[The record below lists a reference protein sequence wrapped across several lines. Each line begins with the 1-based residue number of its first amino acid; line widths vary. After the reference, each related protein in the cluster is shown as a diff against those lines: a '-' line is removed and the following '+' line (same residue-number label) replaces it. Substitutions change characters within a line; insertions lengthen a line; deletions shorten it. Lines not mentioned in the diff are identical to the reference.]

1 MQSLSILPIPHT
13 FHHYDDEQGEFSFAC
28 TNPQG
33 TLIFADEIFH
43 NGQIRPFFPAFLHN
57 SDAVSPLPPSL
68 KKLFI
73 EKRNSFPSKLKDGK
87 TSLSTTLEVVELVA
101 ASNNERCKKSNS
113 TGFSKQLR
121 FRRELNPRSNSTDS
135 KNVFVFLNP
144 PAPEPL
150 RFDVDE
156 ANNNDKKKGRGKIGG
171 KTVSSSSS
179 HEKHY
184 LKNRMRNESI
194 KRRSFLPYRV
204 GFLANMN
211 AFNRKIH
218 PF

>member
-13 FHHYDDEQGEFSFAC
+13 FHDYDDEQGEFSFAC

-33 TLIFADEIFH
+33 ILIFADEIFH

-57 SDAVSPLPPSL
+57 SDA
-68 KKLFI
+68 
-73 EKRNSFPSKLKDGK
+73 DGK
-87 TSLSTTLEVVELVA
+87 TSSTTLEVVEVE

-150 RFDVDE
+150 RSDVDE

-171 KTVSSSSS
+171 KTVSSSS

-211 AFNRKIH
+211 AFSRKIH